1 MKLAN
6 IELPNKINLNKVDL
20 FFNGAAIRSKFFIQ
34 TYIISIYSAKSI
46 TNENLAIES
55 NIERSLRMQI
65 ITPLATSKAVSE
77 NIQSGMKDSLGSLYY
92 QQKDLIEDLRSVIEK
107 SGVQYKDTI
116 DIYYT
121 KNAELKLYKNEAEIY
136 SNKTGKLFAETIF
149 SMYFGK
155 QPKDR
160 KIKEALLKGF

>member
-6 IELPNKINLNKVDL
+6 IELPNKINLNKIDL
-20 FFNGAAIRSKFFIQ
+20 FLNGAAIRSKFFVQ
-34 TYIISIYSAKSI
+34 TYIVSLYSAEKI
-46 TNENLAIES
+46 TVEKIAIES

-92 QQKDLIEDLRSVIEK
+92 EQKDLIEDLRNVIES
-107 SGVQYKDTI
+107 SGVQYKDII
-116 DIYYT
+116 DIYKT
-121 KNAELKLYKNEAEIY
+121 AKNELKLYKNGIEIY
-136 SNKTGKLFAETIF
+136 SNKNGKLFAESILT
-149 SMYFGK
+149 MYFGK
-155 QPKDR
+155 HPKDK